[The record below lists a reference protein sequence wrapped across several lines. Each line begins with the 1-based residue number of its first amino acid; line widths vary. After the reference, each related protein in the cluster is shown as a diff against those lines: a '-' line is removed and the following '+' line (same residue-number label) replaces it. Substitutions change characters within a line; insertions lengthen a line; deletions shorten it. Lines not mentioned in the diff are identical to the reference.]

1 MDTVNTEVV
10 VVGGGIV
17 GLAVARQFAIQGAQ
31 VILVEKESSLGSG
44 TSARNSG
51 VIHAGLYYA
60 QDSLK
65 ERLCLRG
72 KPLLYQYC
80 SDKSIPYKQIGKW
93 IVAADGQETRLEEI
107 YQRAVSNDVA
117 IRRLSSAELRKEAAE
132 LSCSAALD
140 SPSTGI
146 VDVQHLVQSLSL
158 DFERAGGLIHC
169 RARVE
174 SLAVSG
180 RKAILAIQDG
190 THIVADLAIN
200 AAGLDALALLPEPTS
215 DFESYYLKGS
225 YFSYSGYV
233 PFNRLV
239 YPIPANGGLG
249 IHLTFDLSGAA
260 RFGPDAQRVD
270 EPEFS
275 VVESDLPDFV
285 AAISQYWPG
294 CDPAKLRPDYSGV
307 RPKLIG
313 AEGVVDDYVFW
324 GRETDPKFPV
334 LSLLGVDSPGLTSC
348 LAIAEYVVAL
358 AY

>member
-1 MDTVNTEVV
+1 METVNTEVV
-10 VVGGGIV
+10 VIGGGVV
-17 GLAVARQFAIQGAQ
+17 GIAVARQFAIRGAQ

-51 VIHAGLYYA
+51 VIHAGLYYV

-72 KPLLYQYC
+72 KQLLYQYC
-80 SDKSIPYKQIGKW
+80 SDKAIPNKQIGKW
-93 IVAADGQETRLEEI
+93 IVAADGQEARLEEI

-117 IRRLSSAELRKEAAE
+117 IRRLSASELRKQAAE

-146 VDVQHLVQSLSL
+146 VDVQQLVQSLSL
-158 DFERAGGLIHC
+158 DFEQAGGLVHR

-174 SLAVSG
+174 SLAEDG
-180 RKAILAIQDG
+180 RKAILALRDG
-190 THIVADLAIN
+190 AHIVADLAIN
-200 AAGLDALALLPEPTS
+200 AAGLDALALLPEAAS

-225 YFSYSGYV
+225 YFSYSGHV
-233 PFNRLV
+233 PFKRLV

-260 RFGPDAQRVD
+260 RFGPDARRVE

-275 VVESDLPDFV
+275 VVESDLPDFI
-285 AAISQYWPG
+285 AAISRYWPN

-348 LAIAEYVVAL
+348 LAIAEYVFAL
-358 AY
+358 VH